1 MTDRTGSRLF
11 ALVSAAVLLAF
22 GALLFVRTS
31 RAVGGSDSAGYAN
44 TGKDILAGQ
53 MVNPIAGL
61 KELGLDAKWAP
72 VFTPL
77 AHEPGPRPG
86 TMVPFYPPGF
96 PLHLALAAAIGGW
109 GEAPYLVSPIAGLL
123 CLCATFLLGRELGLS
138 RPFAFAGSAIL
149 GGWVIFLFHALQP
162 MSDVAAALWTTASVV
177 AALRARRRTG
187 WAAAAGA
194 CLGMAVLVRPS
205 DALMLVPLA
214 LALPWRLDAF
224 AWFGAGGAPFA
235 AFYGLWNRTAFGNPL
250 RNGYTHVYGDFV
262 LSNFAPR
269 FVRYGSELLSELSFL
284 VPLGGIAV
292 AADRRVAARDRLL
305 LLVWLAAI
313 FLFYCFWGPSDSWT
327 YGRYLLPAAPAL
339 IVGFLLV
346 LRDAIASLRR
356 PALRHALVAAALVV
370 VFAAEIR
377 AERLRRPLG
386 VATGQRVFPEGCRA
400 LAERAAGRPALAVS
414 MEFSAAVRFYGGA
427 IPVRWDFLNPEDFLA
442 LRVRAADRGYR
453 ILAVLQP
460 HEVPLAIEHVPG
472 PWVFLQNAGKAGIWE
487 LPPGP

>member
-1 MTDRTGSRLF
+1 
-11 ALVSAAVLLAF
+11 
-22 GALLFVRTS
+22 
-31 RAVGGSDSAGYAN
+31 
-44 TGKDILAGQ
+44 
-53 MVNPIAGL
+53 
-61 KELGLDAKWAP
+61 
-72 VFTPL
+72 
-77 AHEPGPRPG
+77 
-86 TMVPFYPPGF
+86 MVPFYPPGF
-96 PLHLALAAAIGGW
+96 PLHLALAATIGGW
-109 GEAPYLVSPIAGLL
+109 REAPYLVSPIASLL

-194 CLGMAVLVRPS
+194 CFGMAVLVRPS
-205 DALMLVPLA
+205 DALMILPLA
-214 LALPWRLDAF
+214 LALPWRLDAL

-235 AFYGLWNRTAFGNPL
+235 AFYGLWNRAAFGHPL

-269 FVRYGSELLSELSFL
+269 FLHYGSELLSELSFL

-305 LLVWLAAI
+305 LLVWFGAV
-313 FLFYCFWGPSDSWT
+313 FVFYCFWGPSDSWT

-346 LRDAIASLRR
+346 LRDAVGLLRR
-356 PALRHALVAAALVV
+356 PVFRHALVAAALVF

-386 VATGQRVFPEGCRA
+386 MATGQRVFPGGCRA
-400 LAERAAGRPALAVS
+400 VAQRAAGQPALAVS
-414 MEFSAAVRFYGGA
+414 MEFSAAMRFYGGA
-427 IPVRWDFLNPEDFLA
+427 IPVRWDFLKPEDFQT
-442 LRVRAADRGYR
+442 LRLRAAERGYR

-460 HEVPLAIEHVPG
+460 YEVPLAIGHVPG
-472 PWVFLQNAGKAGIWE
+472 PWVFLGNAGKAGIWE
-487 LPPGP
+487 LPPGS